1 MPRDDIGTYRKLL
14 RLAFQFHQNF
24 IGDWSMSRDM
34 GYGTPMWLIIDAYGI
49 PWIQEE
55 ATNSLK
61 ARNVLI
67 I

>member
-1 MPRDDIGTYRKLL
+1 
-14 RLAFQFHQNF
+14 
-24 IGDWSMSRDM
+24 MSRDM

-55 ATNSLK
+55 ATNCLNACS
-61 ARNVLI
+61 VLI